1 MSSKTKRLG
10 TLADI
15 YQKER
20 LDGTITRIKLGK
32 IAPSSE
38 QPRRDRTMGVDE
50 LAESIKRD
58 GLLSPIV
65 VTRSGAD
72 TYRIIAGERRY
83 HALKKLGWQEAEC
96 RIISREERDYWRIS
110 IIENLQR
117 ENLSPEEEAAALAR
131 LKKQEDLSDAGLAQM
146 VGKSRNYITEILGIA
161 QLPEEVLAQCRE
173 AGIDNRNLLIQ
184 VVQAFRKD
192 SLPAFLA
199 AYRAG
204 QIRTVRSAREFNQG
218 GASPTI
224 EEPGAGTQAAPRS
237 QSERRAGPARV
248 LPQMELRGA
257 ELLLRCQ
264 SPAEAQALQAWIQRR
279 YPDDRG

>member
-184 VVQAFRKD
+184 VVQAYRKD

-218 GASPTI
+218 GGATGEEGARSP
-224 EEPGAGTQAAPRS
+224 QAAPRA
-237 QSERRAGPARV
+237 QTDRRASPARV

-257 ELLLRCQ
+257 ELILRCQ

>member
-161 QLPEEVLAQCRE
+161 QLPDEVLAQCRE

-218 GASPTI
+218 GANAAA
-224 EEPGAGTQAAPRS
+224 EEGRVGPQPS
-237 QSERRAGPARV
+237 QKSQGERRTGPART

-257 ELLLRCQ
+257 ELILRCQ

-279 YPDDRG
+279 YPEDRG